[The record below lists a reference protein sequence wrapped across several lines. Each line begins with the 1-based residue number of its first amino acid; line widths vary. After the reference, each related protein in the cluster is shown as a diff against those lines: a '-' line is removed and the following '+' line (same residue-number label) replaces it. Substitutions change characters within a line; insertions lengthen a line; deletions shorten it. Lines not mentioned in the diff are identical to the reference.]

1 MVEDESVTNILMCG
15 VGGQGV
21 ILASNVVSI
30 AAMLAGYEVKK
41 SEVHGMSQRGGS
53 VVTHV
58 RFGESVSS
66 PLISMGRAD
75 VMMAFEKLEA
85 LRYIPFM
92 GEHGLAIVNTRE
104 MVPTTVSS
112 GPFEYPEGIIEAL
125 ERHMPVIVVDGPGIA
140 RNEVGNARTA
150 NTVLLGALATKL
162 DITGDIWRAA
172 IYRSVPSGTEKLNM
186 MAFEAGRRVAK
197 EAAELPKD

>member
-1 MVEDESVTNILMCG
+1 MARDEAVTNILMCG

-21 ILASNVVSI
+21 ILASNVMSI

-53 VVTHV
+53 VVTHI
-58 RFGESVSS
+58 RFGDSVSS
-66 PLISMGRAD
+66 PLISKGRAD

-85 LRYIPFM
+85 LRYIDYM
-92 GEHGLAIVNTRE
+92 GEHGIAIVNMRE

-112 GPFEYPEGIIEAL
+112 GPFDYPDGITEAL
-125 ERHMPVIVVDGPGIA
+125 KRHMPVIRVDGPGIA
-140 RNEVGNARTA
+140 RTEVGNVRTA

-162 DITGDIWRAA
+162 DIPGDIWRAA
-172 IYRSVPSGTEKLNM
+172 IYRSVPPGTEKLNM
-186 MAFEAGRRVAK
+186 MAFEAGRRVAR
-197 EAAELPKD
+197 EAEQAD

>member
-1 MVEDESVTNILMCG
+1 MARDESVTNILMCG

-30 AAMLAGYEVKK
+30 AAMLAGHEVKK

-66 PLISMGRAD
+66 PLISRGRAD
-75 VMMAFEKLEA
+75 VVMAFEKLEA
-85 LRYIPFM
+85 LRYIEYM
-92 GEHGLAIVNTRE
+92 GEHGIAIVNTRE

-112 GPFEYPEGIIEAL
+112 GPFDYPEDIIEAL
-125 ERHMPVIVVDGPGIA
+125 QRHIPVIQVDGPTIA
-140 RNEVGNARTA
+140 REEVGNARTA

-162 DITGDIWRAA
+162 DIPGDIWRAA

-186 MAFEAGRRVAK
+186 MAFEAGRRVAT
-197 EAAELPKD
+197 EAELAD